1 MIYHDFVFF
10 GENFYLFILLAR
22 FNYKISKL
30 WILNFYNFYLIYEIL
45 IDEENN
51 YKQEM

>member
-10 GENFYLFILLAR
+10 GENFYLFILLYR
-22 FNYKISKL
+22 IQLPISKL
-30 WILNFYNFYLIYEIL
+30 WILNFYHFFLKHEIL

-51 YKQEM
+51 NKQDL